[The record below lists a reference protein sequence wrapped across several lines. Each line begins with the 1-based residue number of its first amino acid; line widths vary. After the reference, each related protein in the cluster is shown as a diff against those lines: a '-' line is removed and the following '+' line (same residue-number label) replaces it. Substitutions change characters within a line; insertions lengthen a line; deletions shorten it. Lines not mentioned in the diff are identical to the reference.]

1 MNLSFF
7 YFCEWLAFYS
17 LSAVAY
23 QFSVP
28 LCHTK
33 MFKNEFFIPQPEKC
47 IKHNS
52 FRVHTCRAAVYYPSK
67 HVLQLPITTC
77 EMYKTTSSTTFYFFG
92 AKVSNLRESNYIF
105 ASSWAIKCQLLGHS
119 LVGERGLTDVNPR
132 SLLYRANFFDVCL
145 SEVSIF
151 LGLE

>member
-1 MNLSFF
+1 MDLSFLSFF
-7 YFCEWLAFYS
+7 YFCQWLAFYS

-28 LCHTK
+28 LCHTN

-67 HVLQLPITTC
+67 HVLQTIFVLFPLIWLPYIPITRLL
-77 EMYKTTSSTTFYFFG
+77 TT
-92 AKVSNLRESNYIF
+92 
-105 ASSWAIKCQLLGHS
+105 
-119 LVGERGLTDVNPR
+119 NP
-132 SLLYRANFFDVCL
+132 L
-145 SEVSIF
+145 SIF
-151 LGLE
+151 SLPLALALKMSTLCYELLVRPILCTISSLGCSRPNRPRILLSCWIPLRHF